1 MNPFV
6 CLSDY
11 SLVSIVLYIY
21 FLFISIYLD
30 TFVLIDLYLFIPFP
44 IYSFRGCVDFEI
56 YIYSSLLNWYRIGC
70 IFDSGCVLFNEVI
83 FYVF

>member
-1 MNPFV
+1 MSVNPFV

-30 TFVLIDLYLFIPFP
+30 TFVLFDLYLFISFP
-44 IYSFRGCVDFEI
+44 IYSFRGCVGFNI
-56 YIYSSLLNWYRIGC
+56 YIYIYNSLLI
-70 IFDSGCVLFNEVI
+70 VI
-83 FYVF
+83 SLYKIR